1 MLFCF
6 LEILKRGLPRGPVI
20 SNSDV
25 DPLYQLAACL
35 VRLILAATDGCP
47 SVVWTETT
55 GKRLTKNNC
64 GSRG

>member
-6 LEILKRGLPRGPVI
+6 LAILKRGLPRGLIV

-25 DPLYQLAACL
+25 DPLYQPAACL
-35 VRLILAATDGCP
+35 VGWVLAATDGCP
-47 SVVWTETT
+47 FVVWTETT
-55 GKRLTKNNC
+55 ENRLTKNNC